1 MSNGTSKSRRVMQL
15 AGALIAVAGLVASI
29 TAYASAQDT
38 PSRYY
43 SGVITG
49 PDYCL
54 NASLGGPRTYPFDS
68 DRDGVADTCSLP
80 RSRRETA
87 ARQNAMERLGGELA
101 LYFGQLFADECTK
114 VAETF
119 GEPAAEATDECAAP
133 RAAHATG
140 RALPAVP
147 QAPIPA
153 ASTSP
158 RFFSGPVVT
167 SSVFCLDRSFG
178 GPVTYPFDVDG
189 DGVADICAL
198 PRTRRAAVARQNAF
212 ERLATEQEPYFLLLV
227 AEECLRVPG
236 SFGEPNAEA
245 ADVCATGRTTPT
257 DSETGEPLPTP
268 DPGGTRTGTG
278 GTGGTGGDRGTGGT
292 GGTPTIT
299 PPAAPVATNPG
310 TYNRRAAR
318 NVQLDPGPNQI
329 TVSWEAVPSTQDT
342 DDKRTNLD
350 ASDPYDANEVFE
362 YEVWWAQ
369 KGQGWSTTNRHIS
382 PVASTR
388 SYTITGLNNRVT
400 YNVRIKAVRGPS
412 GDPFTPTLTST
423 PGLAGPPVWP
433 VDSDKNTPAA
443 TDPLYSEFF
452 GRITAT
458 WTAPHGASDDGVTS
472 YVIQWGTSPS
482 GWSTTRQ
489 ATTPA
494 STLTH
499 TIRGLSNGTYYV
511 RVQGVNSAGPG
522 TWSLTESLRLTAT
535 RPRPGQPTELSIT
548 TAANSQ
554 LTATWVAPS
563 DTTNSVTH
571 YQVQWRNVT
580 ARENWAT
587 SREHTVAGAT
597 TVTATVPTSGSLIPS
612 NTYEVRVRAINQDI
626 AGSWSSLARI
636 VLGQAAAP
644 RNVKLDPN
652 GGHRINVTWE
662 AVTSVPAV
670 LSYNLQ
676 WDTSSGFASNCQVD
690 ASCTQVSKAASD
702 TSHQLSSLDNN
713 TVYYVRMQSVNAN
726 GPGPW
731 SPTQSVKPGALQA
744 PGSPTAVPVSVT
756 TDADHK
762 KLDVTWTSGSET
774 GKSALTGFTIQ
785 YRRTG
790 TTSWSSSR
798 LSDFDDRTDTTYNCA
813 SGDIN
818 GDIAAQGASYGCTL
832 TGLLS
837 AVSYDVRIRAR
848 NSFGEG
854 PWSTTAT
861 GTPADGTLAAPSIS
875 SVEDVPSQSGSLRIT
890 WTQTPESPKPAVSS
904 FEMRRCHTPSSGS
917 ETCRTFGVGR
927 PATSTTDEYQYTI
940 TGLTNDETYTVS
952 VRARNTHGYSDWA
965 VGTATAPTN
974 TN

>member
-1 MSNGTSKSRRVMQL
+1 MSNGTSKPKRAMQL
-15 AGALIAVAGLVASI
+15 GGTLIAIFGLVATI

-43 SGVITG
+43 SGVISG

-68 DRDGVADTCSLP
+68 DRNGVADTCSLP

-133 RAAHATG
+133 RAAHASG

-147 QAPIPA
+147 QAPIPPET
-153 ASTSP
+153 TSP

-212 ERLATEQEPYFLLLV
+212 ERLAIEQEPYFLLLV

-236 SFGEPNAEA
+236 SFGEPIAEA
-245 ADVCATGRTTPT
+245 SDVCATGATTPT
-257 DSETGEPLPTP
+257 DSETGDPLPTP
-268 DPGGTRTGTG
+268 NPGGTPPDT
-278 GTGGTGGDRGTGGT
+278 
-292 GGTPTIT
+292 GTPTIT
-299 PPAAPVATNPG
+299 PPTAPVATNPS

-318 NVQLDPGPNQI
+318 NVQFDPGPNQI
-329 TVSWEAVPSTQDT
+329 LVSWEAVPSTQDT
-342 DDKRTNLD
+342 DDTRTNLD
-350 ASDPYDANEVFE
+350 ANDPYDANDVYE
-362 YEVWWAQ
+362 YEVWWAPQ
-369 KGQGWSTTNRHIS
+369 GQGWSTTNRHITDD
-382 PVASTR
+382 ASAT
-388 SYTITGLNNRVT
+388 SYTITGLNDRVT
-400 YNVRIKAVRGPS
+400 YNIRIKAVRGPS

-423 PGLAGPPVWP
+423 PGLAGPPRWP
-433 VDSDKNTPAA
+433 A
-443 TDPLYSEFF
+443 TGALTSPFF
-452 GRITAT
+452 GRIAAT
-458 WTAPHGASDDGVTS
+458 WEAPLDTNSDDNIAS
-472 YVIQWGTSPS
+472 YVIQWSTSPS
-482 GWSTTRQ
+482 SWSTARQ
-489 ATTPA
+489 ATTA
-494 STLTH
+494 SGTLTH
-499 TIRGLSNGTYYV
+499 TITGLSNGTYHV

-522 TWSLTESLRLTAT
+522 TWSLTEMIRLTAT
-535 RPRPGQPTELSIT
+535 QPRPGQPTELSLT

-563 DTTNSVTH
+563 DTTNPVTH

-587 SREHTVAGAT
+587 SREHTVVGAST
-597 TVTATVPTSGSLIPS
+597 LTATIPPSGSLIPS

-644 RNVKLDPN
+644 RNVRLDPN
-652 GGHRINVTWE
+652 GGHRINVTWDT
-662 AVTSVPAV
+662 VTSVPAV

-690 ASCTQVSKAASD
+690 ASCTQVSKASSD
-702 TSHQLSSLDNN
+702 TNHQLSSLENN

-744 PGSPTAVPVSVT
+744 PTITGVAAI
-756 TDADHK
+756 ADVYTS
-762 KLDVTWTSGSET
+762 LDVDWTSGNET
-774 GKSALTGFTIQ
+774 GKSPLTGFTIQ

-790 TTSWSSSR
+790 TTSWSSSS
-798 LSDFDDRTDTTYNCA
+798 LTDFSDRTDTTYNCT
-813 SGDIN
+813 SGDIE
-818 GDIAAQGASYGCTL
+818 GDVGTQGTAYGCIL
-832 TGLLS
+832 TGLTN
-837 AVSYDVRIRAR
+837 VQYDVRIRAR

-854 PWSTTAT
+854 PWSTITM
-861 GTPADGTLAAPSIS
+861 GTPTDGKLSAPSIS
-875 SVEDVPSQSGSLRIT
+875 DVADVVSSSGTLRVT
-890 WTQTPESPKPAVSS
+890 WTQADESPKPAVSS
-904 FEMRRCHTPSSGS
+904 FEMRRCHTPDGGS

-927 PATSTTDEYQYTI
+927 PTPQAGVYGYTI
-940 TGLTNDETYTVS
+940 SGLTNDTVYTVS
-952 VRARNTHGYSDWA
+952 IRARNTHGYSDWSA
-965 VGTATAPTN
+965 TSTGTPTN

>member
-1 MSNGTSKSRRVMQL
+1 MSNGTSKPRRAMQL
-15 AGALIAVAGLVASI
+15 AGALIAVAGLVATI

-43 SGVITG
+43 SGVISG

-133 RAAHATG
+133 RAAHASG

-147 QAPIPA
+147 QAPIPPET
-153 ASTSP
+153 TSP

-212 ERLATEQEPYFLLLV
+212 ERLASEQEPYFLLLV

-236 SFGEPNAEA
+236 SFGEPLAEA
-245 ADVCATGRTTPT
+245 ADVCATGATTPT
-257 DSETGEPLPTP
+257 ESETGDPLPTP
-268 DPGGTRTGTG
+268 NPGGTRPGG
-278 GTGGTGGDRGTGGT
+278 GTGGTRPDPG

-299 PPAAPVATNPG
+299 PPTAPVATNPG

-318 NVQLDPGPNQI
+318 NLRFDPGPNQI
-329 TVSWEAVPSTQDT
+329 AVSWDPVPSTQE
-342 DDKRTNLD
+342 DDDSRTNLD
-350 ASDPYDANEVFE
+350 TNNPYGHADVYE

-369 KGQGWSTTNRHIS
+369 KGQGWSTTNRYIT
-382 PVASTR
+382 PDQNTQT
-388 SYTITGLNNRVT
+388 YTITGLNDRVT
-400 YNVRIKAVRGPS
+400 YNIRVKAVRGPS

-433 VDSDKNTPAA
+433 ADNALTSP
-443 TDPLYSEFF
+443 FF
-452 GRITAT
+452 GRITADWNPPLDT
-458 WTAPHGASDDGVTS
+458 NSDDNIAS
-472 YVIQWGTSPS
+472 YVIQWSTSPS

-489 ATTPA
+489 ATTA
-494 STLTH
+494 VGTTEY
-499 TIRGLSNGTYYV
+499 TITGLSNGSYYV

-522 TWSLTESLRLTAT
+522 TWSLTEMLRLTAT
-535 RPRPGQPTELSIT
+535 RPSPGQPTELTLT

-554 LTATWVAPS
+554 LTATWMKPS
-563 DTTNSVTH
+563 STNEPTH

-587 SREHTVAGAT
+587 SREHTVVGADT
-597 TVTATVPTSGSLIPS
+597 LTATVPPSGSLIPS

-644 RNVKLDPN
+644 RNLRLDPN
-652 GGHRINVTWE
+652 GGHQILVTWDT
-662 AVTSVPAV
+662 ATSVPAV

-690 ASCTQVSKAASD
+690 ASCTQVPKASSD
-702 TSHQLSSLDNN
+702 VNHQLSSLDNN
-713 TVYYVRMQSVNAN
+713 TIYYVRIQSVNAN

-744 PGSPTAVPVSVT
+744 PGSPAANPVTVVA
-756 TDADHK
+756 DADHK
-762 KLDVTWTSGSET
+762 KLHVTWTSGSET
-774 GKSALTGFTIQ
+774 GKSPLTGFTIQ

-798 LSDFDDRTDTTYNCA
+798 LSDFDDRTDTTYNCT
-813 SGDIN
+813 SGDID

-837 AVSYDVRIRAR
+837 AESYDVRIRAR

-861 GTPADGTLAAPSIS
+861 GTPASGRLAAPQ
-875 SVEDVPSQSGSLRIT
+875 SVSAADEAGQSGSLEVT
-890 WTQTPESPKPAVSS
+890 WQQADEPPKPPVSS
-904 FEMRRCHTPSSGS
+904 FEMRRCHTPSGGS
-917 ETCRTFGVGR
+917 ETCSIFGVGR
-927 PATSTTDEYQYTI
+927 PTPQSGVYTYVI
-940 TGLTNDETYTVS
+940 RGLTNGTDYTVS

-965 VGTATAPTN
+965 SAGAVAPTN

>member
-1 MSNGTSKSRRVMQL
+1 MSNGTSKPRRAMQL
-15 AGALIAVAGLVASI
+15 AGALIAVAGLVATI
-29 TAYASAQDT
+29 TAHASAQDT

-43 SGVITG
+43 SGVISG

-133 RAAHATG
+133 RAAHASG

-147 QAPIPA
+147 QAPIPPET
-153 ASTSP
+153 TSP
-158 RFFSGPVVT
+158 RFFSGPVIT

-212 ERLATEQEPYFLLLV
+212 ERLASEQEPYFLLLV

-236 SFGEPNAEA
+236 SFGEPLAEA
-245 ADVCATGRTTPT
+245 ADVCATGATTPT
-257 DSETGEPLPTP
+257 ESETGDPLPTP
-268 DPGGTRTGTG
+268 NPGGTRPGTGTG
-278 GTGGTGGDRGTGGT
+278 GTGGGGGGGG

-299 PPAAPVATNPG
+299 PPVAPVATNPG

-318 NVQLDPGPNQI
+318 NLQMDPGPNQI
-329 TVSWEAVPSTQDT
+329 LVSWEAVPSTQDT
-342 DDKRTNLD
+342 DDTRTNLD
-350 ASDPYDANEVFE
+350 ANDPYDASEVYE

-369 KGQGWSTTNRHIS
+369 KGQGWSTNNRHIT
-382 PVASTR
+382 ADQNTL
-388 SYTITGLNNRVT
+388 SYLITGLNDRVT
-400 YNVRIKAVRGPS
+400 YNIRVKAVRGPS

-423 PGLAGPPVWP
+423 PGLAGPPRWP
-433 VDSDKNTPAA
+433 ADNALTSP
-443 TDPLYSEFF
+443 FF

-458 WTAPHGASDDGVTS
+458 WTAPLDTNSDDNIAS

-489 ATTPA
+489 ATTSA

-499 TIRGLSNGTYYV
+499 TITGLSNGTYYV

-535 RPRPGQPTELSIT
+535 RPSPGQPTELTIT

-554 LTATWVAPS
+554 ISATWVKPS
-563 DTTNSVTH
+563 LTDTNRQPTH

-580 ARENWAT
+580 ARENWAA
-587 SREHTVAGAT
+587 SRERTVVGADTLTT
-597 TVTATVPTSGSLIPS
+597 TVPISGSLIAS

-626 AGSWSSLARI
+626 AGSWSSIARI

-644 RNVKLDPN
+644 TNFRLDPN
-652 GGHRINVTWE
+652 GGHRINVLWDT
-662 AVTSVPAV
+662 ATSVPAV
-670 LSYNLQ
+670 NSYNLQ

-690 ASCTQVSKAASD
+690 ASCTQVPKGSGD
-702 TSHQLSSLDNN
+702 TNHQLSSLDNN
-713 TVYYVRMQSVNAN
+713 TVYYFRIQSVNAN

-744 PGSPTAVPVSVT
+744 PLSPAAVAVSVST
-756 TDADHK
+756 NDDYR
-762 KLDVTWTSGSET
+762 KLAVTWTSGSET

-790 TTSWSSSR
+790 TTSWSSSS
-798 LSDFDDRTDTTYNCA
+798 LTDFDDRTDTTYNCT
-813 SGDIN
+813 SGDID

-861 GTPADGTLAAPSIS
+861 GTPADGRLGAPAIS
-875 SVEDVPSQSGSLRIT
+875 GVDDVANQSGSLRVT
-890 WTQTPESPKPAVSS
+890 WTQADESPKPAVSS
-904 FEMRRCHTPSSGS
+904 FEMRRCHTPSGGS
-917 ETCRTFGVGR
+917 ETCSTFGVGR
-927 PATSTTDEYQYTI
+927 PTPQSGVYAYTI
-940 TGLTNDETYTVS
+940 SGLTNDQLYEIS
-952 VRARNTHGYSDWA
+952 LRARNTHGYSDWSSEST
-965 VGTATAPTN
+965 GTPTN